1 VGSLKIMDRCR
12 SLMTTNTNK
21 APSQSSLR
29 ALLIVTGIF
38 LLSACAG
45 NQSSNSYAPSS
56 NTGAPTAGQPNPGS
70 ANNAASGNSA
80 QAVAATPPPTVAPM
94 PSTEHLAGIGSATVI
109 TVHGKI
115 LSVDRAN
122 KLVTLVGPRGKQVTL
137 HVNNPYNL
145 AAAKAGE
152 PFVARFYE
160 IITIRKKQP
169 GESIPPASLLEGIA
183 TAAPGQT
190 PGAVAGQSAELVE
203 TITAINRKKETLDL
217 KGPDG
222 VVETVKVANPANLKH
237 VKVGDDIVVTLSR
250 VIAISLDHET
260 AMP

>member
-1 VGSLKIMDRCR
+1 
-12 SLMTTNTNK
+12 
-21 APSQSSLR
+21 
-29 ALLIVTGIF
+29 
-38 LLSACAG
+38 
-45 NQSSNSYAPSS
+45 
-56 NTGAPTAGQPNPGS
+56 
-70 ANNAASGNSA
+70 
-80 QAVAATPPPTVAPM
+80 
-94 PSTEHLAGIGSATVI
+94 
-109 TVHGKI
+109 
-115 LSVDRAN
+115 
-122 KLVTLVGPRGKQVTL
+122 VGPRGKQVTL

-203 TITAINRKKETLDL
+203 TITAINRKETVDL

-222 VVETVKVANPANLKH
+222 IVETVKVANPANLKH